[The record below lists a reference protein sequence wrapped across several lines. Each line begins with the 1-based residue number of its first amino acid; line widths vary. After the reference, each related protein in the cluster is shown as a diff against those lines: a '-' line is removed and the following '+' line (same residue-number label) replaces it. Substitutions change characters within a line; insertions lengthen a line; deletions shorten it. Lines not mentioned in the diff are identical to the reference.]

1 MFQNPVEVSTPGN
14 SYKLEF
20 QVIIKAF
27 KKLTFSR
34 HGQGLKLGLRAQVR
48 VSKRIQIRVSS
59 DD

>member
-27 KKLTFSR
+27 LKNDIFK
-34 HGQGLKLGLRAQVR
+34 GLKLGLRAQVR